1 MAVFK
6 EISGGIKVLF
16 ICYGGFEE
24 NAKNAEFT
32 VYLAGFVL
40 RGSKSYVQMAVFK
53 EISGGIKVLF
63 ICYGGFE
70 ENAKNAEFTVYLAL
84 KEIVLLRVY

>member
-1 MAVFK
+1 M
-6 EISGGIKVLF
+6 
-16 ICYGGFEE
+16 
-24 NAKNAEFT
+24 
-32 VYLAGFVL
+32 
-40 RGSKSYVQMAVFK
+40 RGSKNYVQMAVFK

-84 KEIVLLRVY
+84 KERVLLRVY